1 MIDNAIATF
10 PNHVFRTQPAS
21 GILKLPQSVPPPP
34 TKMRNLRPKP
44 KPTNT
49 PTSKRRRRF
58 APTPHRS
65 LTLLTRNPIAVD
77 NHPVFCL
84 PHLHLDLRRLRRRP
98 EHVGSRNVHYR
109 MDFLRRLGGSGDL
122 IAGDGAAAVPTR
134 YQTEGEEEER
144 EDDEDADEDS
154 DHDPETEPEDRSVL
168 GKLRVHESAVE
179 D

>member
-1 MIDNAIATF
+1 M
-10 PNHVFRTQPAS
+10 
-21 GILKLPQSVPPPP
+21 
-34 TKMRNLRPKP
+34 
-44 KPTNT
+44 
-49 PTSKRRRRF
+49 
-58 APTPHRS
+58 
-65 LTLLTRNPIAVD
+65 
-77 NHPVFCL
+77 
-84 PHLHLDLRRLRRRP
+84 
-98 EHVGSRNVHYR
+98 GSRNVHYR